1 MQENFHLFFANL
13 TAAPV
18 AVTDNDKSGRE
29 KKRIIWWIL
38 NENNFNNKYFKLTLM
53 NHPYLR

>member
-1 MQENFHLFFANL
+1 LLTYAQQL

-18 AVTDNDKSGRE
+18 TVTYNDKDGGE
-29 KKRIIWWIL
+29 KKGNHTVDI

-53 NHPYLR
+53 NRPYLK